1 MPESLHSRAVA
12 KKSLLLRRRVCR
24 THRTRSGRRCLF
36 ALLRLV
42 VLVADQF
49 INDLS
54 SMSFVVSLEI
64 SIYLSGQGSQS
75 LLIFLFVRQASRGL
89 SGDAEYPLIP
99 HLLFPSGHSSYR
111 AHTHLESSRV
121 SSNSLPEWAFRVL
134 KGLSAITFA
143 VSSLTLLMDG
153 TFETWISQGGV

>member
-24 THRTRSGRRCLF
+24 THRRSSGRRFLF

-42 VLVADQF
+42 VLVAVQF

-54 SMSFVVSLEI
+54 SMSFVVPLEI

-75 LLIFLFVRQASRGL
+75 LLIFLLVRQASRGL
-89 SGDAEYPLIP
+89 SGVLSILSHPPSSSLIGPLFILSPYPSSVESSCKPSLIS
-99 HLLFPSGHSSYR
+99 HSVLLLFSFFFPC
-111 AHTHLESSRV
+111 L
-121 SSNSLPEWAFRVL
+121 
-134 KGLSAITFA
+134 
-143 VSSLTLLMDG
+143 
-153 TFETWISQGGV
+153 IS